1 MMPKH
6 KKSAIM
12 FVTACTELH
21 FWSLS
26 LCCRGPLCCCDIVQ
40 PDCEL
45 QRLPSTPLSIAS
57 LCREKVAGFGEEEAA
72 KKGTQSIRKVI
83 PKIENTFNVEEYAR
97 QRKAR

>member
-1 MMPKH
+1 M
-6 KKSAIM
+6 
-12 FVTACTELH
+12 L
-21 FWSLS
+21 
-26 LCCRGPLCCCDIVQ
+26 

-45 QRLPSTPLSIAS
+45 QRLPSTPESIAS
-57 LCREKVAGFGEEEAA
+57 LCRGKVAGFGEEEAA